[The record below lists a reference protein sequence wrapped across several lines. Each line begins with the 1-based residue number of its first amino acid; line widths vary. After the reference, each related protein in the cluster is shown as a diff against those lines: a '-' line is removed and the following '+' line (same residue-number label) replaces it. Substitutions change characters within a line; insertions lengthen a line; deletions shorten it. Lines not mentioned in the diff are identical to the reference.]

1 VLEIQTLGNDDVGRV
16 THVFGDK
23 TIELSIEWA
32 RGLRAKLQGRAE
44 D

>member
-1 VLEIQTLGNDDVGRV
+1 
-16 THVFGDK
+16 VFGDK

-32 RGLRAKLQGRAE
+32 SGFGAKVQGRAE

>member
-1 VLEIQTLGNDDVGRV
+1 
-16 THVFGDK
+16 VFGDK

-32 RGLRAKLQGRAE
+32 NGFRAKVQGRAE